1 MNEQYP
7 TLTSLVDPYVY
18 ETLQSITGSMVTVET
33 TRGSLR
39 GVLQTVMPDHIVVQ
53 VKQTPFFIR
62 IQQIVWVFP
71 N

>member
-18 ETLQSITGSMVTVET
+18 ETLQSINGSMVTVET

-39 GVLQTVMPDHIVVQ
+39 GVLSTVMPDHIVVQ
-53 VKQTPFFIR
+53 VNQVPFFIR

>member
-1 MNEQYP
+1 MDERMPQ
-7 TLTSLVDPYVY
+7 LFSLVDPYVY
-18 ETLQSITGSMVTVET
+18 QTLQTVIGKMVTVET

-39 GVLQTVMPDHIVVQ
+39 GKLCDVQPDHIVLQ
-53 VKQTPFFIR
+53 INSSMFFVR